1 MPSRSLTTDLALVPK
16 DLFAIEETN
25 ATIVDNLVNLDKMR
39 LLYVSHP
46 RISRSELHAHYRHT
60 LLSRVHRW
68 QMISYKTLQPDEQLL
83 AYFKQ
88 VRQSCICALRSLSPV
103 LCLRTMHLLS
113 TSFATC
119 PTTHCMRCRRRR
131 SRTASEARYNV
142 ITTSAP
148 PCVHRRTEHCGAL
161 HCAMLCR

>member
-88 VRQSCICALRSLSPV
+88 VRQSCICA
-103 LCLRTMHLLS
+103 
-113 TSFATC
+113 A
-119 PTTHCMRCRRRR
+119 
-131 SRTASEARYNV
+131 
-142 ITTSAP
+142 
-148 PCVHRRTEHCGAL
+148 
-161 HCAMLCR
+161 